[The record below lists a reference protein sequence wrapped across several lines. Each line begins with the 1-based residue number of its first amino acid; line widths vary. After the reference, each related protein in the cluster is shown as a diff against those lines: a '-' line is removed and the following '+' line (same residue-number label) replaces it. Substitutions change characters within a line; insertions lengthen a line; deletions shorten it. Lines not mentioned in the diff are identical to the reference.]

1 MPTRNVNLTNQYDRF
16 VQKKVQE
23 GRFQDASEVMR
34 AGLHLLEQQ
43 EKEAKEKLALLR
55 SLAAAGF
62 AEIDQGRGIVVSS
75 KSQLKEL
82 IGEAGRRAE
91 ARVKKKTSRRP

>member
-1 MPTRNVNLTNQYDRF
+1 MPIRNVNLTDHFDRF

-43 EKEAKEKLALLR
+43 EKEAKEKLAILR

-62 AEIDQGRGIVVSS
+62 AEIDQGRGISVST
-75 KSQLKEL
+75 KGQLQEL
-82 IGEAGRRAE
+82 IGDAGRRAA
-91 ARVKKKTSRRP
+91 ARAKKTSRRS